1 MVSFISAGRCQLAIV
16 PVSIIYN
23 LSVVWVK
30 KFKSCEAIIQR
41 FFPEDVYLMI
51 ALCNIVYEDNER
63 FCVGLSSISKV
74 DSLISEMPIRR
85 LHYIR

>member
-1 MVSFISAGRCQLAIV
+1 MVSFISAGRYQLAIV

-51 ALCNIVYEDNER
+51 ALCNIVSVSYTHLTLPTIYS
-63 FCVGLSSISKV
+63 V
-74 DSLISEMPIRR
+74 
-85 LHYIR
+85 